1 MVNGIM
7 VGLAAMLGG
16 GAELPS
22 TDRVSQEVDQFKAV
36 YVSTE
41 SNVVRVNQI
50 QKNNPSP
57 FLTSASSRRCSI
69 YINSNSDSK
78 ELWSYLL
85 RHPDVPEKAFTAFA
99 VGHEMA
105 HCVAAR
111 PGQRY
116 NIRGIFEKEM
126 GVTFTDNH
134 HFEETFGD
142 LLGLAYVKE
151 RFPQYE
157 SAVRE
162 QVKKLREE
170 LAERD
175 PQHDSSP
182 FLKSHWISR
191 AADMVA
197 PASITVAEKKSASEE
212 AL

>member
-16 GAELPS
+16 GADLP
-22 TDRVSQEVDQFKAV
+22 TTERVSQEVDQFKAV

-57 FLTSASSRRCSI
+57 FLTAASSRRCSI

-85 RHPDVPEKAFTAFA
+85 RHPSVPEKAFTAFA

-111 PGQRY
+111 PGQRLK
-116 NIRGIFEKEM
+116 IRGVFEKEM
-126 GVTFTDNH
+126 GVQFTDNH

-142 LLGLAYVKE
+142 LLGLA
-151 RFPQYE
+151 
-157 SAVRE
+157 
-162 QVKKLREE
+162 
-170 LAERD
+170 
-175 PQHDSSP
+175 
-182 FLKSHWISR
+182 
-191 AADMVA
+191 
-197 PASITVAEKKSASEE
+197 
-212 AL
+212 